1 MVWPFSTLISIKIGD
16 LIKTFLFIDS
26 KFVICFLETLYN
38 RIGWIRC
45 VWRGEDGLSLIEKRK
60 LKPCA
65 KALTVT
71 KRRIDV
77 YD

>member
-1 MVWPFSTLISIKIGD
+1 MVWPFSTLILIKNGD

-26 KFVICFLETLYN
+26 KFVICFLETLYD

-45 VWRGEDGLSLIEKRK
+45 VRQGEDGLSLIIKRK

-71 KRRIDV
+71 KRGIDV

>member
-1 MVWPFSTLISIKIGD
+1 M
-16 LIKTFLFIDS
+16 
-26 KFVICFLETLYN
+26 
-38 RIGWIRC
+38 
-45 VWRGEDGLSLIEKRK
+45 DGLSLIEKRI

-71 KRRIDV
+71 KRGIDV